1 MNVLAALRS
10 ATEKLF
16 NLKELRS
23 NIRTEVLAG
32 VTTFMA
38 MAYIIFVNPTMISQT
53 GIDIGSAMMAT
64 CIAAGVATI
73 IMGLY
78 ANYPIALAPGMGE
91 NAFFTYTVCIT
102 MGVPW
107 QTALGCVF
115 ISGAL
120 FVALSLTR
128 MRQAILEAIPGSLR
142 HGIAAGIGL
151 LVALVGFIDS
161 GLVVASPATLVTL
174 GNVTSPPVMLAL
186 FGLAVTGALLARNVK
201 GALLWGMLV
210 TAAAGVVLDLI
221 NFRGIVSMPPSMA
234 PTFLKMDVAGAWK
247 MGLATVIFIFFFMD
261 VFDTVG
267 TLAGVGEAGGFMK
280 GGKLPRSGRALFS
293 DAVGTCVGAACGTPT
308 VTSYIESAAGISA
321 GGRSGLAN
329 IVTGALFLAA
339 VFFAPLVEMI
349 GGGVKATGGRT
360 LYPVTSPALILVGCM
375 MLRSMAH
382 IEWKDYSETVPAFL
396 TVVMMPLSFS
406 IATGVAFGFIA
417 YAAIKLLSGRGREA
431 SWLVYLLSALFI
443 LRFLYLQ
450 ALR

>member
-73 IMGLY
+73 VMGLY